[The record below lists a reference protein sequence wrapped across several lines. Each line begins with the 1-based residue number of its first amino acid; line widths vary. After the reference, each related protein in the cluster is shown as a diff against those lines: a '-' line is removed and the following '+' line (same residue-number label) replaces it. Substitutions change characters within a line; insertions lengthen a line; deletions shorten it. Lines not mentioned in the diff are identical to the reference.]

1 MKTNLYRIIF
11 LFLVPF
17 NLLAQNFENS
27 DYIQLENLK
36 PESLF
41 KIGIETDSGDPVLVN
56 LFERKNFE
64 EISNFVRNLP
74 TKGNNYVIH
83 ELVKKI
89 LNSNYNLEGIELTEK
104 EDIQLFE
111 IRINKLFDIAGFKEI
126 DRIYSSIPSNI
137 NNENINLKR
146 IEAYFLRNE
155 YKNACDLLNREKFE
169 KSYAFGKF
177 EIICNIINQDFEKA
191 RFNLALLKEINEP
204 GNNLFIDLCYSIM
217 GDVKISKPE
226 IMSERLDKIS
236 VLNPILLS
244 SLQIAEISP
253 NFEHIKN
260 SPTSFLTFILGSPSS
275 SIEVKLYT
283 AETLVKQK
291 RIDNSMLAEIYQLI
305 TFEPEEISNALDI
318 YKALSPVRA
327 RSLLYQALIN
337 EKNETIKFQIVKTL
351 LIQAKQ
357 DRLFTSLSFLIKD
370 TIKFNELE
378 NLLID
383 DINLIMDILSA
394 TKSFGDAEEFF
405 KAKAYENGILRK
417 EFTEK
422 EISLNLQR
430 YIEDKSYFN
439 LSQIEYLLDNI
450 SLKKKYDKEKENI
463 LLLSSIIFDF
473 NEKIVNKIQE
483 ISSTDL
489 IEKSNMKLFDLIIG
503 LSSLEKKDYFNSL
516 KIIFRIFKDK
526 KINELS
532 ELELFL
538 VLKFLMVFEY
548 DTEFKHMVNE
558 ILYYKK

>member
-1 MKTNLYRIIF
+1 MKINLYCIIF

-41 KIGIETDSGDPVLVN
+41 KIGIETDSSDPVLVN
-56 LFERKNFE
+56 LFERKSFE
-64 EISNFVRNLP
+64 EISNFMRNLP

-351 LIQAKQ
+351 LMQAKQ
-357 DRLFTSLSFLIKD
+357 DKLFTNLSFLIKD
-370 TIKFNELE
+370 AIKFNELE

>member
-1 MKTNLYRIIF
+1 MKINLYFIIF

-41 KIGIETDSGDPVLVN
+41 KIGTETNSNDPILIN
-56 LFERKNFE
+56 IFEKKSFE
-64 EISNFVRNLP
+64 EIFDFMNHLP

-89 LNSNYNLEGIELTEK
+89 LNSNYNLEGIELNEK
-104 EDIQLFE
+104 EDTQLFE

-126 DRIYSSIPSNI
+126 DRIYSSTPSNI

-155 YKNACDLLNREKFE
+155 YKNACDLLNKEKFQ
-169 KSYAFGKF
+169 KSYVFGKF
-177 EIICNIINQDFEKA
+177 EIICNIINQDFDKA

-226 IMSERLDKIS
+226 VMSERLDKIS

-283 AETLVKQK
+283 AETLVKQR

-305 TFEPEEISNALDI
+305 VFEPEEISNALNR

-337 EKNETIKFQIVKTL
+337 EKNKTIKFQIVKTL
-351 LIQAKQ
+351 LTHAKQ
-357 DRLFTSLSFLIKD
+357 DRLFINLSFLIKD
-370 TIKFNELE
+370 TIKFHELE

-383 DINLIMDILSA
+383 DIKLIIDIFSA
-394 TKSFGDAEEFF
+394 TKSFEDAEEFL
-405 KAKAYENGILRK
+405 KIKAYENGILAK
-417 EFTEK
+417 EFAEK
-422 EISLNLQR
+422 EISLNLHR

-439 LSQIEYLLDNI
+439 LSQIEYLLDKI
-450 SLKKKYDKEKENI
+450 QSQKEYDNEKENI
-463 LLLSSIIFDF
+463 LLISSIIFDF
-473 NEKIVNKIQE
+473 NEKIVSKIQE
-483 ISSTDL
+483 ISATDL
-489 IEKSNMKLFDLIIG
+489 VEKSNMKLFDLIVG
-503 LSSLEKKDYFNSL
+503 LSSIEKKDYFNSL

-548 DTEFKHMVNE
+548 DAEFKYMVNE
-558 ILYYKK
+558 ILFYKK

>member
-1 MKTNLYRIIF
+1 MKINLYRIIF

-41 KIGIETDSGDPVLVN
+41 KIGIETDSSDPVLVN
-56 LFERKNFE
+56 LFERKSFE
-64 EISNFVRNLP
+64 EISNFMRNLP

-305 TFEPEEISNALDI
+305 TFESEEISNALDI

-351 LIQAKQ
+351 LTQAKQ

-439 LSQIEYLLDNI
+439 LSQIEYLLENI

-538 VLKFLMVFEY
+538 VLKFLIVFEY

>member
-41 KIGIETDSGDPVLVN
+41 KIGIETDSSDPVLVN
-56 LFERKNFE
+56 LFERKSFE
-64 EISNFVRNLP
+64 EISNFMRNLP

-177 EIICNIINQDFEKA
+177 EIICNIINQAFEKA

-305 TFEPEEISNALDI
+305 TFEPEEISNALDL

-351 LIQAKQ
+351 LMQAKQ
-357 DRLFTSLSFLIKD
+357 DKLFTNLSFLIKD
-370 TIKFNELE
+370 AIKFNELE

-483 ISSTDL
+483 ISATDL
-489 IEKSNMKLFDLIIG
+489 IENSNMKLFDLIIG
-503 LSSLEKKDYFNSL
+503 LSSIEKKDYFNSL

-526 KINELS
+526 TINELS

-548 DTEFKHMVNE
+548 DTEFKYLVNE
-558 ILYYKK
+558 IFFYKK

>member
-1 MKTNLYRIIF
+1 MKINLYFIIF

-17 NLLAQNFENS
+17 NLLAQNFENP

-41 KIGIETDSGDPVLVN
+41 KIGIETKSNDPILIN
-56 LFERKNFE
+56 IFEKKSFE
-64 EISNFVRNLP
+64 EIFDFMNHLP

-89 LNSNYNLEGIELTEK
+89 LNSNYNLEGIELNEK
-104 EDIQLFE
+104 EDTQLFE

-126 DRIYSSIPSNI
+126 DRIYSSTPSNI

-155 YKNACDLLNREKFE
+155 YKNACDLLNKEKFQ
-169 KSYAFGKF
+169 KSYVFGKF
-177 EIICNIINQDFEKA
+177 EIICNIINQDFDKA

-226 IMSERLDKIS
+226 VMSERLDKIS

-283 AETLVKQK
+283 AETLVKQR

-305 TFEPEEISNALDI
+305 VFEPEEISNALNR

-337 EKNETIKFQIVKTL
+337 EKNKTIKFQIVKTL
-351 LIQAKQ
+351 LTHAKQ
-357 DRLFTSLSFLIKD
+357 DRLFINLSFLIKD
-370 TIKFNELE
+370 TIKFHELE

-383 DINLIMDILSA
+383 DIKLIIDIFSA
-394 TKSFGDAEEFF
+394 TKSFEDAEEFL
-405 KAKAYENGILRK
+405 KIKAYENGILAK
-417 EFTEK
+417 EFAEK
-422 EISLNLQR
+422 EISLNLHR

-439 LSQIEYLLDNI
+439 LSQIEYLLDKI
-450 SLKKKYDKEKENI
+450 QSQKEYDNEKENI
-463 LLLSSIIFDF
+463 LLISSIIFDF
-473 NEKIVNKIQE
+473 NEKIVSKIQE
-483 ISSTDL
+483 ISATDL
-489 IEKSNMKLFDLIIG
+489 VEKSNMKLFDLIVG
-503 LSSLEKKDYFNSL
+503 LSSIEKKDYFNSL

-548 DTEFKHMVNE
+548 DAEFKYMVNE
-558 ILYYKK
+558 ILFYKK

>member
-1 MKTNLYRIIF
+1 MKINLYFIIF

-17 NLLAQNFENS
+17 NLLAQNFENP

-41 KIGIETDSGDPVLVN
+41 KIGIETNSNDPILIN
-56 LFERKNFE
+56 IFEKKSFE
-64 EISNFVRNLP
+64 EIFDFMNHLP

-89 LNSNYNLEGIELTEK
+89 LNSNYNLEGIELNEK
-104 EDIQLFE
+104 EDTQLFE

-126 DRIYSSIPSNI
+126 DRIYSSTPSNI

-155 YKNACDLLNREKFE
+155 YKNACDLLNKEKFQ
-169 KSYAFGKF
+169 KSYVFGKF
-177 EIICNIINQDFEKA
+177 EIICNIINQDFDKA

-226 IMSERLDKIS
+226 VMSERLDKIS

-283 AETLVKQK
+283 AETLVKQR

-305 TFEPEEISNALDI
+305 VFEPEEISNALNR

-337 EKNETIKFQIVKTL
+337 EKNKTIKFQIVKTL
-351 LIQAKQ
+351 LTHAKQ
-357 DRLFTSLSFLIKD
+357 DRLFINLSFLIKD
-370 TIKFNELE
+370 TIKFHELE

-383 DINLIMDILSA
+383 DIKLIIDIFSA
-394 TKSFGDAEEFF
+394 TKSFEDAEEFL
-405 KAKAYENGILRK
+405 KIKAYENGILAK
-417 EFTEK
+417 EFAEK
-422 EISLNLQR
+422 EISLNLHR

-439 LSQIEYLLDNI
+439 LSQIEYLLDKI
-450 SLKKKYDKEKENI
+450 QSQKEYDNEKENI
-463 LLLSSIIFDF
+463 LLISSIIFDF
-473 NEKIVNKIQE
+473 NEKIVSKIQE
-483 ISSTDL
+483 ISATDL
-489 IEKSNMKLFDLIIG
+489 VEKSNMKLFDLIVG
-503 LSSLEKKDYFNSL
+503 LSSIEKKDYFNSL

-548 DTEFKHMVNE
+548 DAEFKYMVNE
-558 ILYYKK
+558 ILFYKK

>member
-1 MKTNLYRIIF
+1 
-11 LFLVPF
+11 
-17 NLLAQNFENS
+17 
-27 DYIQLENLK
+27 
-36 PESLF
+36 
-41 KIGIETDSGDPVLVN
+41 
-56 LFERKNFE
+56 
-64 EISNFVRNLP
+64 
-74 TKGNNYVIH
+74 
-83 ELVKKI
+83 
-89 LNSNYNLEGIELTEK
+89 
-104 EDIQLFE
+104 
-111 IRINKLFDIAGFKEI
+111 
-126 DRIYSSIPSNI
+126 
-137 NNENINLKR
+137 
-146 IEAYFLRNE
+146 
-155 YKNACDLLNREKFE
+155 
-169 KSYAFGKF
+169 
-177 EIICNIINQDFEKA
+177 
-191 RFNLALLKEINEP
+191 
-204 GNNLFIDLCYSIM
+204 
-217 GDVKISKPE
+217 
-226 IMSERLDKIS
+226 
-236 VLNPILLS
+236 
-244 SLQIAEISP
+244 
-253 NFEHIKN
+253 
-260 SPTSFLTFILGSPSS
+260 
-275 SIEVKLYT
+275 
-283 AETLVKQK
+283 
-291 RIDNSMLAEIYQLI
+291 
-305 TFEPEEISNALDI
+305 
-318 YKALSPVRA
+318 
-327 RSLLYQALIN
+327 
-337 EKNETIKFQIVKTL
+337 
-351 LIQAKQ
+351 
-357 DRLFTSLSFLIKD
+357 IKD

-417 EFTEK
+417 EFTKK

>member
-1 MKTNLYRIIF
+1 MKINLYRIIF

-41 KIGIETDSGDPVLVN
+41 KIGIETDSNNPILVN
-56 LFERKNFE
+56 LFERKSFE
-64 EISNFVRNLP
+64 EIFNFMGNLP

-155 YKNACDLLNREKFE
+155 YKNACDLINKEKFQ
-169 KSYAFGKF
+169 KSYVFGKF

-305 TFEPEEISNALDI
+305 NFEPEEISNALDI

-337 EKNETIKFQIVKTL
+337 EKNETIKFQIIKTL
-351 LIQAKQ
+351 LTQAKQ
-357 DRLFTSLSFLIKD
+357 DRLFTNLSLLIKD

-463 LLLSSIIFDF
+463 LLISSIIFDF

-483 ISSTDL
+483 ISATDL
-489 IEKSNMKLFDLIIG
+489 IENSNMKLFDLIIG
-503 LSSLEKKDYFNSL
+503 LSSIEKKDYFNSL

>member
-1 MKTNLYRIIF
+1 MKINLYFIIF

-41 KIGIETDSGDPVLVN
+41 KIGIETNSNDPILIN
-56 LFERKNFE
+56 IFEKKSFE
-64 EISNFVRNLP
+64 EIFDFMNHLP

-89 LNSNYNLEGIELTEK
+89 LNSNYNLEGIELNEK
-104 EDIQLFE
+104 EDTQLFE

-126 DRIYSSIPSNI
+126 DRIYSSTPSNI

-155 YKNACDLLNREKFE
+155 YKNACDLLNKEKFQ
-169 KSYAFGKF
+169 KSYVFGKF
-177 EIICNIINQDFEKA
+177 EIICNIINQDFDKA

-226 IMSERLDKIS
+226 VMSERLDKIS

-283 AETLVKQK
+283 AETLVKQR

-305 TFEPEEISNALDI
+305 VFEPEEISNALNR

-337 EKNETIKFQIVKTL
+337 EKNKTIKFQIVKTL
-351 LIQAKQ
+351 LTHAKQ
-357 DRLFTSLSFLIKD
+357 DRLFINLSFLIKD
-370 TIKFNELE
+370 TIKFHELE

-383 DINLIMDILSA
+383 DIKLIIDIFSA
-394 TKSFGDAEEFF
+394 TKSFEDAEEFL
-405 KAKAYENGILRK
+405 KIKAYENGILAK
-417 EFTEK
+417 EFAEK
-422 EISLNLQR
+422 EISLNLHR

-439 LSQIEYLLDNI
+439 LSQIEYLLDKI
-450 SLKKKYDKEKENI
+450 QSQKEYDNEKENI
-463 LLLSSIIFDF
+463 LLISSIIFDF
-473 NEKIVNKIQE
+473 NEKIVSKIQE
-483 ISSTDL
+483 ISATDL
-489 IEKSNMKLFDLIIG
+489 VEKSNMKLFDLIVG
-503 LSSLEKKDYFNSL
+503 LSSIEKKDYFNSL

-548 DTEFKHMVNE
+548 DAEFKYMVNE
-558 ILYYKK
+558 ILFYKK